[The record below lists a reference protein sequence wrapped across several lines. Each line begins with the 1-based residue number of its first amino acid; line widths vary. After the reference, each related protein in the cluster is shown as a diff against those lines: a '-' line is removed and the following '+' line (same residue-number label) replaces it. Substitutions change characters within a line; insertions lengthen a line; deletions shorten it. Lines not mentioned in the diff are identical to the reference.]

1 METEALKKTVLKY
14 IDDADERLLK
24 ILKALIESYQ
34 GEESDRPKLNEEHYE
49 EIDCRREAY
58 LEDTEDSYTWNEV
71 KESIRNASK
80 K

>member
-1 METEALKKTVLKY
+1 MEAEALKKTVLKY

-34 GEESDRPKLNEEHYE
+34 EEESDHPKLNEEHYE
-49 EIDCRREAY
+49 EIDRRREAY
-58 LEDTEDSYTWNEV
+58 LEDPEDSFTWDEV
-71 KESIRNASK
+71 KESLRNASK

>member
-1 METEALKKTVLKY
+1 MEAEALKKTVLKY
-14 IDDADERLLK
+14 IDEADERLLK

-34 GEESDRPKLNEEHYE
+34 EGEKNQPELYEENYE
-49 EIDCRREAY
+49 EIDRRREAY
-58 LEDTEDSYTWNEV
+58 LEDPEDSYTWDEV